1 MIPHGAATFCNTQN
15 YIQKQSYC
23 QYKHW
28 NIPNA
33 VQHDPEYFSGLYQG
47 EPQSIS
53 LEVLEMPVKRLIAII
68 NCSNE

>member
-15 YIQKQSYC
+15 YIQKQSYGP
-23 QYKHW
+23 YKHW

-47 EPQSIS
+47 ETQS
-53 LEVLEMPVKRLIAII
+53 LEMAAKRLIAII